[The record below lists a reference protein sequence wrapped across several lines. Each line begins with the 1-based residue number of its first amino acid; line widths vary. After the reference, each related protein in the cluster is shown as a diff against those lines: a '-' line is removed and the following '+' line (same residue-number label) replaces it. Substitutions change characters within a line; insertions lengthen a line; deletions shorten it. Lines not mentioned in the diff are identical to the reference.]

1 MPAGDGCQV
10 LALDFD
16 GVICDSLHE
25 CVLVS
30 WNSHFGYAVAD
41 FGADGLT
48 RIPQAYLDH
57 FRASRGY
64 ARCLGHFLL
73 PLLGGPEV
81 FGSQAEFDAAYRGL
95 PERLVTR
102 FVERAERYRSAVRQH
117 HRRSWLRLHTLYPGV
132 LDVVRHHRPY
142 LVTARDRESVVEL
155 LAAGGVSL
163 DPSRVYGNQVD
174 KRRALADIVDREG
187 ISPRELWFVDD
198 NLPTVMAAGRAGF
211 TARWARWGF
220 AAPEHG
226 PLARR
231 LGVPSIDLPWL
242 VGLIPG
248 SVPAGV
254 HQDLA

>member
-1 MPAGDGCQV
+1 MAASDGRQV

-41 FGADGLT
+41 FGSDGLT
-48 RIPQAYLDH
+48 RIPQDYLDR

-81 FGSQAEFDAAYRGL
+81 FGSQAEFDAAFRGL
-95 PERLVTR
+95 PERLVAR
-102 FVERAERYRSAVRQH
+102 FVERAERYRSAVRR
-117 HRRSWLRLHTLYPGV
+117 HRRRAWLQLHTLYPGV
-132 LDVVRHHRPY
+132 LDVVSHHQPY
-142 LVTARDRESVVEL
+142 VVTARDRESVVEL
-155 LAAGGVSL
+155 LAAGGVSF
-163 DPSRVYGNQVD
+163 DPCRVYGKQVD

-187 ISPRELWFVDD
+187 IPTRALWFVDD
-198 NLPTVMAAGRAGF
+198 NLPTVIAAGRAGVS
-211 TARWARWGF
+211 ARWARWGF

-231 LGVPSIDLPWL
+231 LGVPSIDLAELAGL
-242 VGLIPG
+242 VPR
-248 SVPAGV
+248 SAPAGV
-254 HQDLA
+254 HHNLA